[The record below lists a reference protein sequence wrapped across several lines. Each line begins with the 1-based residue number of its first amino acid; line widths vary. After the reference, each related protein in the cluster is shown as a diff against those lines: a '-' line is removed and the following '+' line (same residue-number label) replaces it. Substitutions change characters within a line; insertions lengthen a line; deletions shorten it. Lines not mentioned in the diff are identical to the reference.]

1 MKVSRLLY
9 IVELF
14 RPENIAC
21 AAEFQAFLKLTPGA
35 SVRHNMNSNERSV
48 TCPMPLTNVE
58 TRLPGEPL
66 NGRKG
71 RSALQGGEDL
81 VDSRFDRRLAK
92 LLHHAAHIFCEKG
105 YEGASMRD
113 LSRAAGMSLAGLYHY
128 FDSKEDLLYLIQKH
142 TFRTIIERLQER
154 LKDAKGA
161 EPRVRIFIENHLEYF
176 LANKE
181 AMRVL
186 THEDDTLKNGR
197 GAEIRAIKREYYKI
211 CLDLLEDL
219 RREKGLQFSGRL
231 AVLGLFG
238 MINWIYT
245 WHNPRV
251 DLDAEAMAGEMSNLF
266 LRGVLNPGKAKR
278 KSAKANA

>member
-1 MKVSRLLY
+1 M
-9 IVELF
+9 
-14 RPENIAC
+14 A
-21 AAEFQAFLKLTPGA
+21 
-35 SVRHNMNSNERSV
+35 
-48 TCPMPLTNVE
+48 NVE

-71 RSALQGGEDL
+71 RAALQRSDEAM
-81 VDSRFDRRLAK
+81 DSRFDRRLGK
-92 LLHHAAHIFCEKG
+92 LLRHAARIFCEKG

-154 LKDAKGA
+154 LKEA
-161 EPRVRIFIENHLEYF
+161 EGSEQRVRIFIENHLEYF

-181 AMRVL
+181 AMKVL
-186 THEDDTLKNGR
+186 THEDETLKNGR
-197 GAEIRAIKREYYKI
+197 GAEIRTIKREYYKI
-211 CLDLLEDL
+211 CLDLLEEL
-219 RREKGLQFSGRL
+219 RREKGLEFSGRL

-251 DLDAEAMAGEMSNLF
+251 DLDAGELAREMSNLF
-266 LRGVLNPGKAKR
+266 LRGVLNPAKSKR
-278 KSAKANA
+278 KMARTNA

>member
-1 MKVSRLLY
+1 MSYPCRAAIDLY
-9 IVELF
+9 RHWQVQLQLGRQHICEIYILGG
-14 RPENIAC
+14 AYGC
-21 AAEFQAFLKLTPGA
+21 AGA
-35 SVRHNMNSNERSV
+35 VGV
-48 TCPMPLTNVE
+48 GYAV
-58 TRLPGEPL
+58 
-66 NGRKG
+66 
-71 RSALQGGEDL
+71 
-81 VDSRFDRRLAK
+81 
-92 LLHHAAHIFCEKG
+92 LHHAARIFCEKG

-154 LKDAKGA
+154 LKEAKGA
-161 EPRVRIFIENHLEYF
+161 EQRVRIFIENHLDYF

-181 AMRVL
+181 AMKVL
-186 THEDDTLKNGR
+186 THEDETLKNGR
-197 GAEIRAIKREYYKI
+197 GAEIRAIKREYYRI

-251 DLDAEAMAGEMSNLF
+251 DLDAGALAGEMSSLF
-266 LRGVLNPGKAKR
+266 LRGVLNPGKPKR
-278 KSAKANA
+278 KSAKANANT

>member
-1 MKVSRLLY
+1 MAL
-9 IVELF
+9 
-14 RPENIAC
+14 
-21 AAEFQAFLKLTPGA
+21 Q
-35 SVRHNMNSNERSV
+35 NM
-48 TCPMPLTNVE
+48 E
-58 TRLPGEPL
+58 TRLSGEAFD
-66 NGRKG
+66 GRKG
-71 RSALQGGEDL
+71 RHAVSAGEEAA
-81 VDSRFDRRLAK
+81 DSRFDRRLAK
-92 LLHHAAHIFCEKG
+92 LLHHAAHIFCGKG

-128 FDSKEDLLYLIQKH
+128 FESKEDLLYLIQKH

-154 LKDAKGA
+154 LKESKDA
-161 EPRVRIFIENHLEYF
+161 EERVRIFIENHLEYF

-181 AMRVL
+181 AMKVL
-186 THEDDTLKNGR
+186 THEDETLKNGR

-251 DLDAEAMAGEMSNLF
+251 DLDAGAMAEEMSNLF
-266 LRGVLNPGKAKR
+266 LRGVLNPGKTKR
-278 KSAKANA
+278 KIAKTNA

>member
-1 MKVSRLLY
+1 MQPTL
-9 IVELF
+9 
-14 RPENIAC
+14 
-21 AAEFQAFLKLTPGA
+21 
-35 SVRHNMNSNERSV
+35 RHNIDSNERSV
-48 TCPMPLTNVE
+48 TSLMVMENLE
-58 TRLPGEPL
+58 TRLPSAPHH
-66 NGRKG
+66 GRKAKPAFPAG
-71 RSALQGGEDL
+71 KAGDGIED
-81 VDSRFDRRLAK
+81 SPFDRRLAK
-92 LLHHAAHIFCEKG
+92 LLHHAAQIFCEKG

-142 TFRTIIERLQER
+142 AFRTIIERVQER
-154 LKDAKGA
+154 LKGSRDA
-161 EPRVRIFIENHLEYF
+161 EERVRIFIENHLEYF

-181 AMRVL
+181 AMKVL
-186 THEDDTLKNGR
+186 THEDETLKNGR

-251 DLDAEAMAGEMSNLF
+251 DLDAGAMAEEMSNLF
-266 LRGVLNPGKAKR
+266 LRGVLNPGKTKR
-278 KSAKANA
+278 KIAKTNA